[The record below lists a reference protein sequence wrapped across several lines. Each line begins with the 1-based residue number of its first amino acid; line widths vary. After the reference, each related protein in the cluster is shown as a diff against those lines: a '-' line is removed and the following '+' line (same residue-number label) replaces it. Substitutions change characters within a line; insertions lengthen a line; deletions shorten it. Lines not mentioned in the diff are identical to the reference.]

1 MKRLMLS
8 SLSVLLLCVA
18 TVPAVKAE
26 TAALNPTT
34 LRSSSTTQLTPFNL
48 VHLAHRGYFQEQG
61 IPSYLTLATAYHSG
75 RISAEVLVQ
84 AAVKANRLAPES
96 LTDQGYLR
104 SVEAHLRGL
113 ENSR

>member
-48 VHLAHRGYFQEQG
+48 VHLAWLLPRTG
-61 IPSYLTLATAYHSG
+61 HSQLPHPRHG
-75 RISAEVLVQ
+75 LPLW
-84 AAVKANRLAPES
+84 AN
-96 LTDQGYLR
+96 
-104 SVEAHLRGL
+104 
-113 ENSR
+113 